1 MYVSCFNIRTAP
13 TVIPQSKNDA
23 SLARPLIMNRQNRVT
38 EIPQSQNDASL
49 ARPLIMNRQNRVTEI
64 PQPQNDASLTHLLIV
79 KRQNKHIR
87 IYKCTCT
94 FRVSISEQIPTRFPF
109 DSRVLHACFSFSTP
123 TSSFPSQKSSTLV
136 NSRPKATHTDHKR

>member
-1 MYVSCFNIRTAP
+1 MYVSCFNIRTDP
-13 TVIPQSKNDA
+13 TVIPQSK
-23 SLARPLIMNRQNRVT
+23 
-38 EIPQSQNDASL
+38 NDASL

-123 TSSFPSQKSSTLV
+123 TSSFSSQKSSTLV
-136 NSRPKATHTDHKR
+136 NSRPKQHTQITRGEPPPPPPRAGTPPRVPP